1 MIGRTMARPRIAIF
15 AAPVFFL
22 ISALAFGQLD
32 KMTIPAG
39 TPEDKDLTAIANE
52 QDAQK
57 RIAMYQDF
65 VQKYAANP
73 VAAAY
78 GNWQLSQ
85 SYQVAGDLPKATDY
99 GDKAAAGAPHSLEI
113 LEWDVTLAQ
122 QSKDNARAFKYSLQG
137 GQAYASIG
145 TQPKPASLSDADFAN
160 TISQEKEASQEA
172 YGFFETS
179 AYNIIVAEPDAKTK
193 VDEINQFNAAF
204 PNTKMQEQ
212 VASMAML
219 ALSELKD
226 MRRLNEYAQ
235 KALAA
240 NPNNLPALL
249 SLANSYVDSAEAA
262 KAIPYAQRAVAAA
275 KADDPAADHARKV
288 SAGVAHSI
296 LGRVYAKQSRTS
308 ASITELKAAVALL
321 RGQDEQQFAVA
332 GYFLG
337 WDYAKVS
344 SLTEARTILGE
355 VAAISGPVQGPAREL
370 LAKVNVARSSGR

>member
-1 MIGRTMARPRIAIF
+1 MTRARIWMTAVF
-15 AAPVFFL
+15 VFFM
-22 ISALAFGQLD
+22 ITSVAFGQLD

-39 TPEDKDLTAIANE
+39 SPEDKDLSLIGNE

-73 VAAAY
+73 TAVAY

-85 SYQVAGDLPKATDY
+85 SYQVAGDLQKATDY

-113 LEWDVTLAQ
+113 LEWDVTLALQ
-122 QSKDNARAFKYSLQG
+122 GKDNARAFKYSLQG
-137 GQAYASIG
+137 GQAYASIEK
-145 TQPKPASLSDADFAN
+145 QPKPADVSDADFAN
-160 TISQEKEASQEA
+160 TIAQEKDASQEA
-172 YGFFETS
+172 YSFFETS
-179 AYNIIVAEPDAKTK
+179 AYNVIVAEPDAKTK
-193 VDEINQFNAAF
+193 VDDIDQFTAAF
-204 PNTKMQEQ
+204 PNSKLQEQ

-226 MRRLNEYAQ
+226 KQKLNEYAE

-240 NPNNLPALL
+240 NPNNLAALL
-249 SLANSYVDSAEAA
+249 SLANSYVDSAEPA

-288 SAGVAHSI
+288 SAGMAHSI
-296 LGRVYAKQSRTS
+296 IGRVYAKQQKTQ
-308 ASITELKAAVALL
+308 ASITELKSAVALL

-337 WDYAKVS
+337 YEYAKVNV
-344 SLTEARTILGE
+344 LTEARTILTE
-355 VAAISGPVQGPAREL
+355 VAAISGPAQGPAKEL
-370 LAKVNVARSSGR
+370 LAKVNAARAAGH